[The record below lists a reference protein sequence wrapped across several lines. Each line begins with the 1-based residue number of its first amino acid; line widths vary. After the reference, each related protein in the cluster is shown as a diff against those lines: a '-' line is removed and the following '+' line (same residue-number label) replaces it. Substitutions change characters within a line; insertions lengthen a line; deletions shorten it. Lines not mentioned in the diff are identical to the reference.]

1 MEQIGTYVIY
11 VIMACALIGALA
23 ALRDDQSGL
32 GKEFV
37 EGLYSI
43 GPIFLPVAG
52 IMASI
57 PYLSMFVKAVFGPLF
72 AAIGADP
79 AIAATT
85 FIAIDMGGYQ
95 LAQTLAGS
103 QESWTIAMAV
113 GYMAGPTIVFS
124 IPVGLA
130 MLKKSD
136 HKYMALGVMSGLLSI
151 PVGVLISCT
160 AIVLFEPLV
169 RESVA
174 TTGAPTYHLAMT
186 MGAILVNLLPLTIFC
201 VALAVG
207 LRLVP
212 DLMIRLFLW
221 FGRIMY
227 GAITVVVVLSII
239 QYFTGIPEKVLG
251 GWGFAPII
259 ADAEDQFRAL
269 EIAGYIGI
277 MLAGAF
283 PMVYLV
289 KLYLAKPMET
299 VGGWMGLKSSGA
311 AGILAAAANILA
323 MYRLIG
329 DMRPKDK
336 VLCIAFSVCA
346 AFAFGDHMAFS
357 ANFQPSLIPMVLLG
371 KLGGGVTGFL
381 IAHWL
386 SVPKAEMLGEEE
398 ARSAAQAGGDRS
410 LGHEHWEP
418 ETLARPLD
426 HAFPHDVAGVAQD
439 AS

>member
-23 ALRDDQSGL
+23 AIRDDQRGL

-57 PYLSMFVKAVFGPLF
+57 PYLSMFVKAVFGPIF

-79 AIAATT
+79 AVAATT

-103 QESWTIAMAV
+103 QESWVIAMAV

-130 MLKKSD
+130 MLKKAD

-174 TTGAPTYHLAMT
+174 ATGDPTYALAMT
-186 MGAILVNLLPLTIFC
+186 MSAILINLLPLTLFC

-207 LRLVP
+207 LRLAP

-221 FGRIMY
+221 FGRLMY
-227 GAITVVVVLSII
+227 AAITLVVVLSII

-251 GWGFAPII
+251 GWGFDPII

-283 PMVYLV
+283 PMVYLL
-289 KLYLAKPMET
+289 KLYLAKPMEM
-299 VGGWMGLKSSGA
+299 VGGLMGLKSTGA
-311 AGILAAAANILA
+311 AGILAGAANILA

-346 AFAFGDHMAFS
+346 AFAFGDHLAFS
-357 ANFQPSLIPMVLLG
+357 ANFQPSLIPMILLG
-371 KLGGGVTGFL
+371 KLGGGLTGFL

-386 SVPKAEMLGEEE
+386 SVPKAELLGEED
-398 ARSAAQAGGDRS
+398 ARGAGQAAGERTLAR
-410 LGHEHWEP
+410 EHWEP

-426 HAFPHDVAGVAQD
+426 HAFPHDAAGVVKD
-439 AS
+439 VR